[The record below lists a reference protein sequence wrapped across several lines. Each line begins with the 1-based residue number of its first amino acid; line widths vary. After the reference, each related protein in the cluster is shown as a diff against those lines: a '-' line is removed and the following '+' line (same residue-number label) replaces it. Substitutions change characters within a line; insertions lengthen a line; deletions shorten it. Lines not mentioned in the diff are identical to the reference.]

1 LAKYRFSRP
10 ELIKA
15 LSRQHS
21 SISGEFV
28 ILGQGHDL
36 VIRPRVNFKN
46 AIRHD
51 DYLHNIQ
58 ASREIASGS
67 F

>member
-1 LAKYRFSRP
+1 LAIYRFSRP
-10 ELIKA
+10 ELIIA

-21 SISGEFV
+21 TISGEFV

-36 VIRPRVNFKN
+36 VIRPRINFKD
-46 AIRHD
+46 AISHD

-58 ASREIASGS
+58 ASSEIASGS